1 MHTTVIRA
9 ADLGEARNLVR
20 KLRPK
25 KHTRGRICSNVM
37 FSNTSIDVRVPVLV
51 FSAKLSKGVLPL
63 QWRDLCAL
71 K

>member
-25 KHTRGRICSNVM
+25 KPRRGQICSNVM
-37 FSNTSIDVRVPVLV
+37 FSNTSIRVPVPVLV

>member
-9 ADLGEARNLVR
+9 ADLREAGNLVR

-25 KHTRGRICSNVM
+25 KHGRGQICSNVM
-37 FSNTSIDVRVPVLV
+37 FSNTSIVTGVPVLV